1 MEGRNLKACV
11 TELPALQPSPSTSDS
26 SLTLQLHKG
35 TLQQSYSENSIL
47 NTRKQRHTHAKE
59 ETKQKKK
66 AHALS
71 RLWLCKITYSESNG
85 TGYVF
90 IMYPKFLHL
99 PHPRTTACPQRL
111 SLHILSSETTEKRPQ
126 QKKKNLP
133 RGITS
138 DDQRVLP
145 PTPGSARGC
154 PPSPLH
160 TKRPALV
167 PPETTPPA
175 GRALPSHTHGP
186 PPALTHSLPPVP
198 GSSHGAPHT
207 HSRPPHRQPPSHT
220 PGPRPGAS
228 LSHKPTVKPHSCRPH
243 PGPLTRR
250 PPPTLG
256 RRRPWRPGRRPE
268 GRAGEGRAGQDRR
281 DPGAARRSS
290 PSESSSSSS
299 ASCSR
304 TSRGSEETPAAAGS
318 AMAGGR
324 K

>member
-1 MEGRNLKACV
+1 MQK
-11 TELPALQPSPSTSDS
+11 
-26 SLTLQLHKG
+26 
-35 TLQQSYSENSIL
+35 
-47 NTRKQRHTHAKE
+47 RKQNK
-59 ETKQKKK
+59 KKK

-186 PPALTHSLPPVP
+186 PPALTPSPPFP
-198 GSSHGAPHT
+198 APHT
-207 HSRPPHRQPPSHT
+207 EPLTHI
-220 PGPRPGAS
+220 
-228 LSHKPTVKPHSCRPH
+228 
-243 PGPLTRR
+243 PGPLTGSLPHTPPALAPGPPSPTNPQSSLTPAAPTPVPSHGGS
-250 PPPTLG
+250 PPPWAAGG
-256 RRRPWRPGRRPE
+256 RG
-268 GRAGEGRAGQDRR
+268 GRADAPRAGQGKAGQGRTGGIPAR
-281 DPGAARRSS
+281 PGAPHLQRAPAPARPAVRGPRGAARRLPRPPVRPWRVEGNKKGKSKSGRRFGAAPAQRRGLRIAGAAGAAATSAMLS
-290 PSESSSSSS
+290 PST
-299 ASCSR
+299 AV
-304 TSRGSEETPAAAGS
+304 T
-318 AMAGGR
+318 
-324 K
+324 